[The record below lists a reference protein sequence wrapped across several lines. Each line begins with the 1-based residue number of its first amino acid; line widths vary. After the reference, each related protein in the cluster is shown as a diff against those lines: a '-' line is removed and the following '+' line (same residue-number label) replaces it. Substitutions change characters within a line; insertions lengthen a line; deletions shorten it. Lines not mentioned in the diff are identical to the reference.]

1 MISVIVPYKDAAE
14 YLGRCLES
22 LYNQEGDFEFVL
34 VDDGSKD
41 VGPDI
46 VEAYV
51 KMDPRFV
58 TYENMFK
65 PGVSSARNTGL
76 RYAKGEWITFLDVDD
91 MMNDG
96 AYTMFT
102 DAIKLGKEC
111 EINIF
116 QFNHY
121 RYYAKVKKT
130 ALKYTNA
137 TGLYELDELPRVW
150 YCVWNKLYNAE
161 FLKGFKFDATL
172 QFGEDELFSMSTL
185 AKDGRIL
192 CCNGVTTT
200 HVFENEESLS
210 KIKTEKD
217 IFKMIQAYTAFLKK
231 QTDPE
236 VRKAVCNR
244 LSVHF
249 ANLFMESLT
258 EVKDA

>member
-1 MISVIVPYKDAAE
+1 MISVIVPYKDAAD

-22 LYNQEGDFEFVL
+22 LHNQEGDFEFVL

-51 KMDPRFV
+51 KVDSRFR
-58 TYENMFK
+58 TFENIYR
-65 PGVSSARNTGL
+65 PGVSGARNTGL
-76 RYAKGEWITFLDVDD
+76 REAWGEWITFLDADD

-102 DAIKLGKEC
+102 DAIKLGKKDK
-111 EINIF
+111 INIF

-130 ALKYTNA
+130 ALKYTNG
-137 TGLYELDELPRVW
+137 TGLYELDELPLVW

-161 FLKGFKFDATL
+161 FLDGLIFDATM

-185 AKDGRIL
+185 ARDGRIL

-200 HVFENEESLS
+200 HVFENEGSLS
-210 KIKTEKD
+210 KIRTEKD

-231 QTDPE
+231 HTDPE
-236 VRKAVCNR
+236 VRRAVCNR

-249 ANLFMESLT
+249 ANLFMDSLT